1 MSSVTVRGVEIGS
14 GLPKVIVPLVGTDV
28 EAVLAQA
35 AAAVAAAPDL
45 IEWRLDFLADRSPRA
60 VVAVARALVPVL
72 GGRPLLATFRTA
84 DEGGQHPIAP
94 DLYVELYGAL
104 VEAGLVD
111 LVDVEIEREA
121 TAVDAVI
128 SQARAA
134 GVAVIGSYH
143 DFGGTPSVPV
153 MVAKLRTM
161 VDRGV
166 DIAKI
171 AVMPH
176 DAGDVLAL
184 LQATWTARQ
193 ELPRPLI
200 TMSMAGTGVV
210 SRLAGEVFGSAA
222 TFGTVGQ
229 ASAPGQVEVPALRAT
244 LQPIHTAV

>member
-14 GLPKVIVPLVGTDV
+14 GLPKVIVPLVGADV
-28 EAVLAQA
+28 EALVGQA
-35 AAAVAAAPDL
+35 RAAVAASPDL
-45 IEWRLDFLADRSPRA
+45 LEWRLDFLADRSPQA
-60 VVAVARALVPVL
+60 VLSVARALVPEL

-94 DLYVELYGAL
+94 DRYVELYGAL
-104 VEAGLVD
+104 VEARLVD
-111 LVDVEIEREA
+111 LVDVEIEREV

-128 SQARAA
+128 AAARAA
-134 GVAVIGSYH
+134 GVAVIGSFH
-143 DFGGTPSVPV
+143 DFGGTPTVPV

-161 VDRGV
+161 VERGV

-184 LQATWTARQ
+184 LQATWTASQ

-229 ASAPGQVEVPALRAT
+229 ASAPGQVEVPALRAA
-244 LQPIHTAV
+244 LQVIHSAV